1 MDGGGG
7 KLGVDSDPGV
17 LHTHVYQKEGGKW
30 QPTQIQNILYIFIV
44 MNYNR
49 EN

>member
-7 KLGVDSDPGV
+7 RKLGVDSDPGV

-30 QPTQIQNILYIFIV
+30 QPTQIQNILYIFYL
-44 MNYNR
+44 N
-49 EN
+49 ELQ